1 MTDRDPATLARHL
14 RRLDG
19 LARLLEARWMLPIV
33 RRPIGLD
40 AMIGLLPV
48 AGDLVTAVISLGFV
62 VEGWRLG
69 VRRRTLLRMTG
80 IVGADVL
87 IGLLPL
93 VGDYADV
100 LFRANSRNMALIRRD
115 LAREH
120 PELGRDPASGED

>member
-1 MTDRDPATLARHL
+1 MTERDPAELARHL

-33 RRPIGLD
+33 RKPIGLD
-40 AMIGLLPV
+40 AVIGLLPV
-48 AGDLVTAVISLGFV
+48 AGDLVTAAISLGFV
-62 VEGWRLG
+62 AEGWRLG
-69 VRRRTLLRMTG
+69 VRRRTLLRMAGNVG
-80 IVGADVL
+80 IDIV

-115 LAREH
+115 LARDH
-120 PELGRDPASGED
+120 PELGRHPAVGAD